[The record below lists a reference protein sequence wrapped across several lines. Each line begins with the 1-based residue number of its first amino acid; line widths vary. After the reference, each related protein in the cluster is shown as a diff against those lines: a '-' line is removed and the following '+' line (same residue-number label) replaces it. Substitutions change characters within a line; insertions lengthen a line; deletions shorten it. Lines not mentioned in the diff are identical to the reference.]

1 MLNVNNLFLNFY
13 RSEEGREIN
22 HHGRPVKT
30 DDEDSDDKSNK
41 VGNKLYIHIGNQTGD
56 KVTPLTPVS
65 VDEGGIGGSI
75 KLISRNEKTQVQAL
89 RDHYQK

>member
-1 MLNVNNLFLNFY
+1 MYNLFFY

-30 DDEDSDDKSNK
+30 DDDDSDDKSNK
-41 VGNKLYIHIGNQTGD
+41 VGNRLYIPSNKTDD

-89 RDHYQK
+89 RDHYQKYCMI